1 MRACSFTGH
10 RVIERAAIPHVE
22 QLLKKAIEYVYNEGC
37 RTFFSGGAIGFDT
50 MAAKAVVMFR
60 MGHPDARLVIV
71 IPCKNQS
78 SAWGDGAKEMYDYLL
93 SVADEVIYASDGDY
107 TRDCMRVRNQM
118 LADLCDVM
126 IAYVTNSRSG
136 SAQTVRMAER
146 QGKKVYNL
154 YKSSV

>member
-1 MRACSFTGH
+1 MRSCSFTGH
-10 RVIERAAIPHVE
+10 RVIEKAAVPGVE
-22 QLLKKAIEYVYNEGC
+22 QLLKKAIEYVYSEGC

-60 MGHPDARLVIV
+60 MSHPDARLVIV

-78 SAWGDGAKEMYDYLL
+78 SAWADGAKEMYDYLL
-93 SVADEVIYASDGDY
+93 SVADEVIYASDDDY

-154 YKSSV
+154 YKTMT